1 MTGVRDKSYTMTEQE
16 KKAHARL
23 IALKDE
29 LQALSQTAAEDR
41 KPVSLDQQS
50 IGRLSRQDSL
60 QVQAMAKAADAR
72 RAGEL
77 RRIDAA
83 LGRIADGEY
92 GWCVECGEAIGDKR
106 LEIDPATPRCRAC
119 A

>member
-1 MTGVRDKSYTMTEQE
+1 MTEAE
-16 KKAHARL
+16 NTVRERL
-23 IALKDE
+23 IALRE
-29 LQALSQTAAEDR
+29 EIEALSKTASEDR
-41 KPVSLDQQS
+41 KPVGLDQQS
-50 IGRLSRQDSL
+50 VGRLSRQDSL

-83 LGRIADGEY
+83 LQRLAEGEY
-92 GWCVECGEAIGDKR
+92 GYCVECGEAIEPKR
-106 LEIDPATPRCRAC
+106 LEIDPAAPRCRDC

>member
-1 MTGVRDKSYTMTEQE
+1 MTHVQNTARKRLEALRDEITQ
-16 KKAHARL
+16 
-23 IALKDE
+23 
-29 LQALSQTAAEDR
+29 LSRTAAGDR
-41 KPVSLDQQS
+41 KPVDLDQQS
-50 IGRLSRQDSL
+50 VGRLSRQDSL

-83 LGRIADGEY
+83 LQRLDEDEY
-92 GWCVECGEAIGDKR
+92 GWCVECGERIDPKR
-106 LEIDPATPRCRAC
+106 LEIDPAAPRCRDC

>member
-1 MTGVRDKSYTMTEQE
+1 MTEQE

-29 LQALSQTAAEDR
+29 LAALSETAAEDR

-50 IGRLSRQDSL
+50 VGRLSRQDSL
-60 QVQAMAKAADAR
+60 QVQAMAKAANAR

-83 LGRIADGEY
+83 LHRIEEGEY
-92 GWCVECGEAIGDKR
+92 GWCVECGEAIGEKR
-106 LEIDPATPRCRAC
+106 LEIDPAAPRCRAC